1 VKTRLCFLLL
11 LIWFVSPAN
20 ADSETPST
28 NSSKWSFVI
37 APYAWLAG
45 TGGTITT
52 DGVDQDFD
60 LSFKDIFDL
69 TTGGFQIY
77 TQARYKRFFV
87 SFDGTWATLGHGE
100 DLLGGRIDFEVDQ
113 TIAELHVGYRFVGPD
128 FAASGRGESDFTPWG
143 VELDA
148 YLGARYWRTDL
159 SLSVDLPG
167 LPPIIPPTM
176 VSGSSTDEWVEP
188 LIGARFRLGITPTV
202 GMSIYGN
209 VGGFGVGD
217 AADLTWTLSMNF
229 NWQFADRWGAAFGWR
244 TQSIEEMSGSG
255 AERNGSK
262 IVTTGPIIGLI
273 YRF

>member
-1 VKTRLCFLLL
+1 MRTSVCLAALVLAL
-11 LIWFVSPAN
+11 VSPAN
-20 ADSETPST
+20 ADTDTPTGHS
-28 NSSKWSFVI
+28 NKWSFVV

-52 DGVDQDFD
+52 GGVDQDFD
-60 LSFKDIFDL
+60 LSFEDIFDL

-87 SFDGTWATLGHGE
+87 AFDGTWATLGHGE
-100 DLLGGRIDFEVDQ
+100 DVLGGRIDFEVDQ
-113 TIAELHVGYRFVGPD
+113 TIAELHVGYRLVGPD
-128 FAASGRGESDFTPWG
+128 FAATGRGAADFTPWG
-143 VELDA
+143 LELDA

-167 LPPIIPPTM
+167 RPPIIPPTM
-176 VSGSSTDEWVEP
+176 ISESDTDEWVEP
-188 LIGARFRLGITPTV
+188 LIGARFRMGLTPTV

-209 VGGFGVGD
+209 VGGFGVGN
-217 AADLTWTLSMNF
+217 AADLTWTLSMSVE
-229 NWQFADRWGAAFGWR
+229 WQFADRWGAAFGWR
-244 TQSIEEMSGSG
+244 TQSVEEMSGSG